1 MRIIGYL
8 GILILLPFTLLVF
21 AMSLRKGDLLG
32 VVLSLLIVVMLAAFA
47 IVLWRGA
54 KNERLAGRERLVDGW
69 FGQSVTSFFVAVVA
83 RTIEGRLF
91 LTSALVDLALA
102 VLAWFSPT
110 IIGIPADRGEPSAAV
125 FGMWPLVSFAL
136 YVRICGPSFESSL
149 LKLLGMVAVALVPFY
164 VVYF

>member
-8 GILILLPFTLLVF
+8 GILILLPFALLVI
-21 AMSLRKGDLLG
+21 AMSLRNGDLLG
-32 VVLSLLIVVMLAAFA
+32 MVLSLLMVVMLAAFA

-54 KNERLAGRERLVDGW
+54 KNERLAGRERLADGW

-91 LTSALVDLALA
+91 ITSALVHLA
-102 VLAWFSPT
+102 VAVLSWLSPAV
-110 IIGIPADRGEPSAAV
+110 IGVPPDRGEVSAAV
-125 FGMWPLVSFAL
+125 FGMWPLVAFAL

-149 LKLLGMVAVALVPFY
+149 LKSLGTVAVGLVPFY
-164 VVYF
+164 IVYF